1 MDIGSLLLAL
11 ALIILVAAFVA
22 RPVIEQAATHREAAS
37 SADDLIARRE
47 AVLIEL
53 RDLDFDHDTGKVGD
67 DDYAEQRARLV
78 AKGAEV
84 LRALDALEATKPAS
98 ASTGFDDAIEKAVAA
113 VRTGKS
119 SKSALAEI
127 DDEIEKAV
135 AAVRRGDGKAKA
147 AHPSSASKPAGAVCP
162 QCSQPTTPA
171 DRFCAKCGASLTHI
185 CATCGQPFQPGDKF
199 CARCGARLPVAT
211 EAA

>member
-22 RPVIEQAATHREAAS
+22 RPVIAQAAYHREAAS

-84 LRALDALEATKPAS
+84 LRALDQLPIAN
-98 ASTGFDDAIEKAVAA
+98 G
-113 VRTGKS
+113 S
-119 SKSALAEI
+119 SGSI

-135 AAVRRGDGKAKA
+135 AAVRKGRGSKTALADIDHEIEKAVASMRRGDRQAKA
-147 AHPSSASKPAGAVCP
+147 APASAATQPAGAVCP
-162 QCSQPTTPA
+162 QCGQPIKP
-171 DRFCAKCGASLTHI
+171 DNKFCAKCGASLTHI
-185 CATCGQPFQPGDKF
+185 CTTCGQPFQPGDKF
-199 CARCGARLPVAT
+199 CAICGAKLTVAT

>member
-1 MDIGSLLLAL
+1 MDIGPLLLAL

-22 RPVIEQAATHREAAS
+22 RPVIEQAANHREAAS

-84 LRALDALEATKPAS
+84 LRALDTLDISKPAP
-98 ASTGFDDAIEKAVAA
+98 ASTDFDDAIEKAVAA
-113 VRTGKS
+113 VRKGKS

-162 QCSQPTTPA
+162 QCSQPITPG
-171 DRFCAKCGASLTHI
+171 DRFCAKCGASLTNI
-185 CATCGQPFQPGDKF
+185 CTTCGQPFQPGDKF
-199 CARCGARLPVAT
+199 CAKCGARLPVAT